1 MSIALKPYSEMK
13 SAAPVG
19 LEPIPAHWE
28 MARFKR
34 LLQERDSRSYDG
46 REQLLRVSQYTSVTQ
61 RQTADGDQGP
71 DTRAES
77 LIGYKRVERS
87 DLVVNIMLAWNGSM
101 GVSNFPGIVSP
112 AYCVYRFKTS
122 AHPRY
127 FHYLLRSIPYKARIK
142 AESTGVVESRLRL
155 YTDDLF
161 RLKAH
166 LPPPSEQAAI
176 ARFLDHMDHRIQKY
190 IRAKEKLIALLD
202 EYKQALI
209 HQTVTGQIDVRT
221 GEPYA
226 EYKAS
231 GVEWF
236 ERLPT
241 HWEMRKLKTVCRIR
255 YGLGQPPPESEW
267 GLPLIRATN
276 VERGRI
282 VEKGLVRV
290 DPDEVPSSRDAVLQE
305 GEIIVVRSG
314 AYTADSA
321 IVPNAFAGSIAGYDM
336 VVTAIKA
343 RPDFV
348 ASALLSTYVRD
359 EQLIVESM
367 RAAQPHLNAE
377 ELGSALV
384 ALPPLTEQAVVV
396 TYLKEK
402 TGLIDANVNLMAHQ
416 CNVLAEYRARL
427 IADIVTGKL
436 DVRQAAARL
445 PDIDPIGEANASGF
459 TNRID
464 TLNLDEA
471 ATVA

>member
-1 MSIALKPYSEMK
+1 MHIYGNELKN
-13 SAAPVG
+13 
-19 LEPIPAHWE
+19 L
-28 MARFKR
+28 
-34 LLQERDSRSYDG
+34 
-46 REQLLRVSQYTSVTQ
+46 T
-61 RQTADGDQGP
+61 
-71 DTRAES
+71 
-77 LIGYKRVERS
+77 
-87 DLVVNIMLAWNGSM
+87 LA
-101 GVSNFPGIVSP
+101 
-112 AYCVYRFKTS
+112 
-122 AHPRY
+122 
-127 FHYLLRSIPYKARIK
+127 
-142 AESTGVVESRLRL
+142 
-155 YTDDLF
+155 
-161 RLKAH
+161 
-166 LPPPSEQAAI
+166 LPPLPEQTVI
-176 ARFLDHMDHRIQKY
+176 ARFLDHMDRRIQKY
-190 IRAKEKLIALLD
+190 IRAKEKLIALLN

-209 HQTVTGQIDVRT
+209 HQAVTGQIDVRT
-221 GEPYA
+221 GEPYPQ
-226 EYKAS
+226 YKES

-416 CNVLAEYRARL
+416 CNVLAEYQARL

-445 PDIDPIGEANASGF
+445 PDIDPIGEANASGS